1 MRLSRTAASI
11 AGVTALS
18 LLGAVVSPAVAQAQG
33 GRPAPAVKRKTLKES
48 LTGEAREAFD
58 RGVTLYTNKNFEGA
72 LSEFDRAYGLSK
84 DPRLLFNMAIAE
96 RDLQRYARALGHL
109 SQELTEGDATLSP
122 DEKRTAE
129 GVREGLKK
137 FTAPLTVTSS
147 EAGATVSVD
156 GREAGK
162 TPLKEPLVVDV
173 GERSITV
180 SKAGFADNTQRINIS
195 GGTAA
200 SLSFP
205 LEVSEKRGKLVVRAQ
220 GAPVATVFV
229 DGLERGPTP
238 FEGEVTAGK
247 HTIEIRAKG
256 FVIESRTETIEFK
269 STQVMDVTL
278 RPEQGKVRV
287 ETDKSDNA
295 ISIDGQPTGTGVW
308 EGFLPP
314 GGHQLVVTHDGME
327 TYSGDLAVQTDQQ
340 RTVKITLKSKAGLA
354 WYWYVVG
361 GAVLVGGGI
370 ATYALT
376 RPKTTPPEPGTI
388 APGSVPV
395 FFRW

>member
-1 MRLSRTAASI
+1 M
-11 AGVTALS
+11 
-18 LLGAVVSPAVAQAQG
+18 AQAQG
-33 GRPAPAVKRKTLKES
+33 GRAPAAVKRKSLKES
-48 LTGEAREAFD
+48 LSGEAREAFD

-72 LSEFDRAYGLSK
+72 LSEFDRAYTLSK

-96 RDLQRYARALGHL
+96 RDLQRYSRALNHL
-109 SQELTEGDATLSP
+109 SQELVEGDASLSS

-129 GVREGLKK
+129 AVRDGLKK

-147 EAGATVSVD
+147 EDGATVSVD

-180 SKAGFADNTQRINIS
+180 TKAGFAESTKRINIS

-200 SLSFP
+200 SLAFT
-205 LEVSEKRGKLVVRAQ
+205 LEVGEKRGKLVVRAQ
-220 GAPVATVFV
+220 GAPGALVFV

-238 FEGEVTAGK
+238 FEGEVAAGK
-247 HTIEIRAKG
+247 HTIEIRSKG
-256 FVIESRTETIEFK
+256 FVTESRTETIEFK
-269 STQVMDVTL
+269 STQVLDVSL

-295 ISIDGQPTGTGVW
+295 IAIDGNPVGTGVW
-308 EGFLPP
+308 EGYLPP

-327 TYSGDLAVQTDQQ
+327 PYSSDLAVQTDQQ
-340 RTVKITLKSKAGLA
+340 RTVKITLKSKGGLA

-370 ATYALT
+370 ATYYAT
-376 RPKTTPPEPGTI
+376 RPKTTDPQPGTI
-388 APGSVPV
+388 APFSVPV
-395 FFRW
+395 FYRW

>member
-1 MRLSRTAASI
+1 
-11 AGVTALS
+11 LS
-18 LLGAVVSPAVAQAQG
+18 LVGAAVSPAVAQAQG
-33 GRPAPAVKRKTLKES
+33 GRAAPKPLAAKRKSLKDS
-48 LTGEAREAFD
+48 LSGEAREAFD
-58 RGVTLYTNKNFEGA
+58 RGVTLYTNRNFEGA
-72 LSEFDRAYGLSK
+72 LSEFDRAYTLSK

-96 RDLQRYARALGHL
+96 RDLKRYSRALNHL
-109 SQELTEGDATLSP
+109 SQELAEGEATLSP

-129 GVREGLKK
+129 GVREGLKQ
-137 FTAPLTVTSS
+137 FTAPLTVESS
-147 EAGATVSVD
+147 EGDATVLVD

-162 TPLKEPLVVDV
+162 TPLKEPLIVDV
-173 GERSITV
+173 GERAITV
-180 SKAGFADNTQRINIS
+180 SKAGFLDATQRINIS
-195 GGTAA
+195 GGTQAK
-200 SLSFP
+200 LTFT

-220 GAPVATVFV
+220 GAPSALVFV
-229 DGLERGPTP
+229 DGLERGPAP

-256 FVIESRTETIEFK
+256 FVTESRTETIEFK

-295 ISIDGQPTGTGVW
+295 IAIDGKPVGTGVW

-327 TYSGDLAVQTDQQ
+327 TYSSDLAVQTDQQ
-340 RTVKITLKSKAGLA
+340 RTVKITLKNKPGLA

-361 GAVLVGGGI
+361 GVVLAGGGF
-370 ATYALT
+370 ATYKLT
-376 RPKTTPPEPGTI
+376 RPKTTDPQPGTI
-388 APGSVPV
+388 SPGSVPV